1 MKNLCIIGSNISG
14 LYNAIKYMDYDLN
27 IDIYEKKSSINID
40 SIDNFSYNF
49 FNDNH
54 TYFINLLRKFD
65 IYYEKI
71 NINFNEK
78 IYNLINFIIDKS
90 KLLPTNILSNYTFID
105 LCKTYLNHSDFEYIQ
120 NELNFNNILNNI
132 FVIDFIN
139 LFNYDLSKKV
149 NYYYISN
156 NNINLLINKMINI
169 LKKKSNIS
177 LFYNSQIS
185 NISFNNNKFF
195 IDNYDTN
202 YDYII
207 CTLSKKNI
215 LKFKIWNKKT
225 IKLLNYITYV
235 NLYDMKDF
243 INNFISYDIDHLEK
257 SIKTRN
263 ILLNNLHIIYPQTS
277 NKNKKIAL
285 WSSNSYDNIYNSNSI
300 TKNKIKFLYNNK
312 FFICNLNYSK
322 NNIFINYLIE
332 NIDNTSFIKK

>member
-1 MKNLCIIGSNISG
+1 MKNLAIIGSNIAG
-14 LYNAIKYMDYDLN
+14 LYNAIKYIDYDLN
-27 IDIYEKKSSINID
+27 IDIYEKKSSIDID
-40 SIDNFSYNF
+40 SIDYFTYNF

-54 TYFINLLRKFD
+54 TFFINLLKKFD
-65 IYYEKI
+65 ITYNKI
-71 NINFNEK
+71 NITFNEK
-78 IYNLINFIIDKS
+78 MYNLIHFVIDKS
-90 KLLPTNILSNYTFID
+90 RLLPTNILSNYTFID
-105 LCKTYLNHSDFEYIQ
+105 LCKTYLNNLDYEYIQ
-120 NELNFNNILNNI
+120 NELNNNNILNNI
-132 FVIDFIN
+132 FVFDFIN
-139 LFNYDLSKKV
+139 LFNFDLSKKV

-156 NNINLLINKMINI
+156 SNINLLINKMINI
-169 LKKKSNIS
+169 LKKKPNINI
-177 LFYNSQIS
+177 FYNSQIS
-185 NISFNNNKFF
+185 NISFINNKF
-195 IDNYDTN
+195 IIENKNTH

-225 IKLLNYITYV
+225 LKLLNYVTYV

-243 INNFISYDIDHLEK
+243 VNNFITYDIDTFEN

-263 ILLNNLHIIYPQTS
+263 ILLNDLHVIYPQTS

-285 WSSNSYDNIYNSNSI
+285 WSCNSYDNIYNSNSI

-312 FFICNLNYSK
+312 FYICSLNYSR

>member
-27 IDIYEKKSSINID
+27 IDIYEKKTSINID

-54 TYFINLLRKFD
+54 TYFINLLKKFD

-71 NINFNEK
+71 NIIFNEK
-78 IYNLINFIIDKS
+78 IYNLINYIIDKS

-105 LCKTYLNHSDFEYIQ
+105 LCKTYLNYSDYEYIQ
-120 NELNFNNILNNI
+120 NELNLNNILNNI

-169 LKKKSNIS
+169 LKKKSNVS
-177 LFYNSQIS
+177 LFYNLQIS
-185 NISFNNNKFF
+185 NISFNNNKFL
-195 IDNYDTN
+195 INNYDTN

-243 INNFISYDIDHLEK
+243 INNFIYYDIDHLEN

-277 NKNKKIAL
+277 NKNKNIAI

>member
-105 LCKTYLNHSDFEYIQ
+105 LCKTYLNYSDYEYIQ
-120 NELNFNNILNNI
+120 NELNLNNILNNI

-156 NNINLLINKMINI
+156 NNINLLINKMINT
-169 LKKKSNIS
+169 LSKKNNIS

-243 INNFISYDIDHLEK
+243 INNFISYDIDHLEN

-285 WSSNSYDNIYNSNSI
+285 WSCNSYDNIYNSNSI